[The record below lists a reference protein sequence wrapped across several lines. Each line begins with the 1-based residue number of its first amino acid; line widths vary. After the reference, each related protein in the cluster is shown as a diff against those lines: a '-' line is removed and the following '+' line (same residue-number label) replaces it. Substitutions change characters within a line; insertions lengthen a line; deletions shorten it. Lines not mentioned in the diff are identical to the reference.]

1 MDRIIPFALIGG
13 GLMGREFA
21 SAAARWCHLL
31 DLDFAPSIVAVC
43 SGHESSLDWFRQ
55 HVPGLKLATT
65 DYRRVLD
72 MPEVEAVYC
81 AVPHQLHAPLYTDIL
96 RAGKHLLGEKPF
108 GIDQAANAE
117 ILRVAAEHPN
127 LLARCASQFAFYP
140 GAYRITQWLRE
151 EKFGQIFSVAADF
164 LHSSDLNPLKP
175 INWKRQAVTNGE
187 YGVLGDLGLHA
198 LYIPLR
204 FGLHPANVRA
214 LLTKIIPTRP
224 GPDGNPATCDT
235 WDNATLACE
244 ITSYESRI
252 TNHVLPFPLL
262 VKTNR
267 ISPGHA
273 NTWRIHI
280 EGTALSAAYSTQ
292 HTKLLRSLPYTPG
305 GPQEWHTAEMPYQ
318 SAYPA
323 ISGGIF
329 EFGFSDAL
337 LQLWAAFC
345 DELVHGREGMRQPL
359 YCLTPEET
367 ALGHQLFTAALAS
380 QRSGQTIHLKG

>member
-1 MDRIIPFALIGG
+1 MPQIIPFALIGG

-21 SAAARWCHLL
+21 SAAARWFHLL
-31 DLDFAPSIVAVC
+31 DLDFVPQVVAVC
-43 SGHESSLDWFRQ
+43 SGHESSLAWFRQ

-72 MPEVEAVYC
+72 MPEVRAVYC
-81 AVPHQLHAPLYTDIL
+81 AVPHQLHAALYTDIL

-108 GIDQAANAE
+108 GIDQAANTE
-117 ILRVAAEHPN
+117 ILRAAAEHPN

-175 INWKRQAVTNGE
+175 INWKRQAITNGE

-204 FGLHPANVRA
+204 FGLFPANVRA

-235 WDNATLACE
+235 WDNASLACE
-244 ITSYESRI
+244 ITHHASRI
-252 TNHVLPFPLL
+252 PFIL
-262 VKTNR
+262 TANR
-267 ISPGHA
+267 ISPGHS
-273 NTWRIHI
+273 NTWRIRI
-280 EGTALSAAYSTQ
+280 EGTALSAEYSTQ

-305 GPQEWHTAEMPYQ
+305 GPQDWHTAEMPYQ

-345 DELVHGREGMRQPL
+345 DELIHGREGMRQPL

-367 ALGHQLFTAALAS
+367 AQAHRLFTAALHS
-380 QRSGQTIHLKG
+380 QKTTATVSL